1 DNSVAKVYRN
11 DDCADVGI
19 VKTATPS
26 LALSGSVI
34 TYTLSFSN
42 AGPGIAYGVTV
53 TDSVPT
59 GVAISDVFSNGVAIT
74 QTSGSPNFAW
84 AVGNLAV
91 GASGVITL
99 AGTVDDLSGVAGFT
113 IVNTAAI
120 TAGNDITPANNVAFS
135 VTNLKKAT
143 QTSVQ
148 SS

>member
-1 DNSVAKVYRN
+1 
-11 DDCADVGI
+11 
-19 VKTATPS
+19 
-26 LALSGSVI
+26 
-34 TYTLSFSN
+34 
-42 AGPGIAYGVTV
+42 
-53 TDSVPT
+53 
-59 GVAISDVFSNGVAIT
+59 VAIT

-148 SS
+148 SSLNPSLYSQAVTLTASVAISGVTAAARPIGPTGQVRFSDESGELA